1 MEKNPPV
8 FSGVSIQGSRIA
20 LKQIRK
26 GLQLIH
32 VESDK
37 RCTWWRVGQIYLAV
51 IA

>member
-26 GLQLIH
+26 GLQLI
-32 VESDK
+32 ESDK
-37 RCTWWRVGQIYLAV
+37 RCTWWKVGQIYLAV